1 MPNFWTKTTQFFDE
15 ALNGPRTNNAEFI
28 RKKDEIKRIENGLS
42 SLKHLLSNFASQT
55 NQIKNLFQN
64 ISSIIS
70 NIYIDCPEYESI
82 TNEIINAHQ
91 EMITFYGAYVDKMAG
106 LNAQA
111 GNIKE
116 MFKEANKA
124 LEQRE
129 EKRKVFDH
137 YDEKLEKIKKKKN
150 RDYEYQRRNEEKFI
164 KAKDEFFN
172 SSVQT
177 AEIVNETLSNRFKV
191 INPLICDYLKEQKLF
206 MQTISN
212 VLSKF
217 SNLDNQ
223 LTKIEIEKS
232 KKAHNIPINNNN
244 NSQPINQA
252 NYYSNNVLPSNNSN
266 NNFNFDF
273 DFNNNNFNNYTTN
286 NNTHIYSNSSN
297 VNNYPKYSH
306 VSSSMYNNNNSI
318 KKNNS
323 NEGCPYPI
331 ISDDNELK
339 EEQTNPNNKNKKKDD
354 LFSNYNTYNN
364 YPLNPNEEK
373 DPFQDLF

>member
-111 GNIKE
+111 GNMKE

-172 SSVQT
+172 SSEQT
-177 AEIVNETLSNRFKV
+177 AQIVNETLSNRFNV

-286 NNTHIYSNSSN
+286 NNTQIDSNSSN

>member
-172 SSVQT
+172 SSEQT
-177 AEIVNETLSNRFKV
+177 AQIVNETLSNRFNV

-286 NNTHIYSNSSN
+286 NNTQIDSNSSN

>member
-15 ALNGPRTNNAEFI
+15 ALNGPRTNNTEFN

-172 SSVQT
+172 SSEQT
-177 AEIVNETLSNRFKV
+177 AQIVNETLSNRFNV
-191 INPLICDYLKEQKLF
+191 INPLICEYLTEQKLF

-286 NNTHIYSNSSN
+286 NNTHIDSNSSN

-318 KKNNS
+318 KKSNS

>member
-172 SSVQT
+172 SSKQT
-177 AEIVNETLSNRFKV
+177 AQIVNETLSNRFNV

-286 NNTHIYSNSSN
+286 NNTQIDSNSSN

-306 VSSSMYNNNNSI
+306 ISSSMYNNNNSI
-318 KKNNS
+318 KKSNRTCNS
-323 NEGCPYPI
+323 F
-331 ISDDNELK
+331 
-339 EEQTNPNNKNKKKDD
+339 Q
-354 LFSNYNTYNN
+354 F
-364 YPLNPNEEK
+364 
-373 DPFQDLF
+373 PFF

>member
-172 SSVQT
+172 SSEQT
-177 AEIVNETLSNRFKV
+177 AQIVNETLSNRFNV

-306 VSSSMYNNNNSI
+306 ISSSMYNNNNSI

>member
-297 VNNYPKYSH
+297 VNNYPKDSH
-306 VSSSMYNNNNSI
+306 VSSAMYNNNNSI

>member
-137 YDEKLEKIKKKKN
+137 YDEKL
-150 RDYEYQRRNEEKFI
+150 
-164 KAKDEFFN
+164 
-172 SSVQT
+172 
-177 AEIVNETLSNRFKV
+177 
-191 INPLICDYLKEQKLF
+191 
-206 MQTISN
+206 
-212 VLSKF
+212 
-217 SNLDNQ
+217 
-223 LTKIEIEKS
+223 
-232 KKAHNIPINNNN
+232 
-244 NSQPINQA
+244 
-252 NYYSNNVLPSNNSN
+252 
-266 NNFNFDF
+266 
-273 DFNNNNFNNYTTN
+273 
-286 NNTHIYSNSSN
+286 
-297 VNNYPKYSH
+297 
-306 VSSSMYNNNNSI
+306 
-318 KKNNS
+318 
-323 NEGCPYPI
+323 
-331 ISDDNELK
+331 
-339 EEQTNPNNKNKKKDD
+339 
-354 LFSNYNTYNN
+354 
-364 YPLNPNEEK
+364 
-373 DPFQDLF
+373 

>member
-15 ALNGPRTNNAEFI
+15 ALNGPRTSNAEFTK
-28 RKKDEIKRIENGLS
+28 KKDVIKRIESGLS
-42 SLKHLLSNFASQT
+42 SLKSLLSNFASQT

-70 NIYIDCPEYESI
+70 NIYINCPEYESI
-82 TNEIINAHQ
+82 TNEIISAHQ

-111 GNIKE
+111 GSIKE

-137 YDEKLEKIKKKKN
+137 YDEKLEKITKKKN

-164 KAKDEFFN
+164 KAKDEFFK
-172 SSVQT
+172 SSEQT
-177 AEIVNETLSNRFKV
+177 AKIVNEALSNRFNV
-191 INPLICDYLKEQKLF
+191 INPLICEYLTEQKLF

-217 SNLDNQ
+217 SNLDNKLSQ
-223 LTKIEIEKS
+223 IEIEKS
-232 KKAHNIPINNNN
+232 KKAQNIPINNNN
-244 NSQPINQA
+244 NNNYSNPINQA
-252 NYYSNNVLPSNNSN
+252 NYYSNNVPPSNNSNNN

-273 DFNNNNFNNYTTN
+273 DFNNNYTTN
-286 NNTHIYSNSSN
+286 TNTHIYSNSSN

-306 VSSSMYNNNNSI
+306 VSSSMYNNNNI
-318 KKNNS
+318 KKSNS
-323 NEGCPYPI
+323 NESCPYPI

-339 EEQTNPNNKNKKKDD
+339 EEQTNPNSKNKKKDD